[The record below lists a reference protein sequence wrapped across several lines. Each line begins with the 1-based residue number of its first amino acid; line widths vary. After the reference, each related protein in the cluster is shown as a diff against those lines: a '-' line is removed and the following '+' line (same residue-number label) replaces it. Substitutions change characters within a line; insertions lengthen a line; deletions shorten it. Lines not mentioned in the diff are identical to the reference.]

1 MKSSSGIRL
10 TLMQWM
16 LPAVLIAP
24 LLASVVIAVR
34 STGRRRLNGRAAG
47 AIGGIGILV
56 SLVAAV
62 VALIDVAVNGAQ
74 EFGLVGD
81 LALVANRPSAVL
93 LILVAA
99 VSVVVQS
106 FARRSLDG
114 DARAARFFALAN
126 VLSTATMT
134 VAVAAN
140 ASLLVVAWLIT
151 GITLAAMVGHHSG
164 WAPADAASKGTLR
177 AFLIGDL
184 PLVLATIITLALV
197 GDLRLDAIDL
207 GALSAEQIDLGIG
220 TVSLLPVIAVA
231 LVIAG
236 ASRSALVPFHRWLPS
251 TLSAP
256 TPVSAMLHA
265 GVVNGAGVLLIRFAP
280 VYATSTLAMSIAFV
294 VGLVTAVWAT
304 AVMLIRSDVKGGLV
318 YSTAGQMGFM
328 TLQLAV
334 GAFAAALFHIVGHA
348 MYKAAMFLG
357 AGGSITATAQHRHLP
372 HRSSTL
378 PTPVRLAIAA
388 LVPAA
393 AMGLAFTVIDTH
405 LTAAST
411 ILVVLF
417 GWMSAATALNGW
429 LTAPPWSGATSIAA
443 GAATSVLAVF
453 GYIGGLTLF
462 ETFVADAVPYD
473 VPAAVGPVWLAA
485 TLGVIGLAAIVL
497 RFSNAD
503 VIKRQRRHLYVSLL
517 GSGYQRAPKQ
527 ASSPNLR
534 RQQPAQPGFRVASL
548 SKG

>member
-1 MKSSSGIRL
+1 
-10 TLMQWM
+10 MQWT
-16 LPAVLIAP
+16 LPAVLVAP
-24 LLASVVIAVR
+24 LLAAALIGLR
-34 STGRRRLNGRAAG
+34 SFSQRQPDARAAG
-47 AIGGIGILV
+47 AIGGIGIGA
-56 SLVAAV
+56 SLIAAV
-62 VALIDVAVNGAQ
+62 IALFDVARNGNQ
-74 EFGLVGD
+74 EFALVGD
-81 LALVANRPSAVL
+81 LALVASRPSAILLVL
-93 LILVAA
+93 VGA

-106 FARRSLDG
+106 FARRSLEG
-114 DARAARFFALAN
+114 DPRAPRFFALAN
-126 VLSTATMT
+126 ALSAATMT
-134 VAVAAN
+134 VAIAAN
-140 ASLLVVAWLIT
+140 ASLLVAAWLLT
-151 GITLAAMVGHHSG
+151 GIALAAMVGHHSG

-177 AFLIGDL
+177 AFLIGDV
-184 PLVLATIITLALV
+184 PLVLATIITIVMV
-197 GDLRLDAIDL
+197 GDLRLDAVDL
-207 GALSAEQIDLGIG
+207 GALSAERIDLGVG
-220 TVSLLPVIAVA
+220 TISLLPVLAIA

-280 VYATSTLAMSIAFV
+280 VYATSTIAMSIAFIL
-294 VGLVTAVWAT
+294 GLVTAVWAT

-357 AGGSITATAQHRHLP
+357 AGGSVTATAKHRHLP
-372 HRSSTL
+372 HGTSTMS
-378 PTPVRLAIAA
+378 TPVRLGLAA
-388 LVPAA
+388 VVPAA
-393 AMGLAFTVIDTH
+393 AMALAFTVIDTH

-429 LTAPPWSGATSIAA
+429 LVAPPWSGASSVAA
-443 GAATSVLAVF
+443 GAGASFVAVF

-462 ETFVADAVPYD
+462 ETFIADAVPYE
-473 VPAAVGPVWLAA
+473 VPAAVGPVWLAVA
-485 TLGVIGLAAIVL
+485 LGVVALAAAIL
-497 RFSNAD
+497 RFSNAE
-503 VIKRQRRHLYVSLL
+503 VIKQQRRYLYISLL
-517 GSGYQRAPKQ
+517 GSGYHRVARPIL
-527 ASSPNLR
+527 SPNLLSQR
-534 RQQPAQPGFRVASL
+534 TSQPRFRVASL

>member
-1 MKSSSGIRL
+1 
-10 TLMQWM
+10 MQWT
-16 LPAVLIAP
+16 LPAVLVAP
-24 LLASVVIAVR
+24 LLAAALIGLR
-34 STGRRRLNGRAAG
+34 SRGQRRPDGRAAG
-47 AIGGIGILV
+47 AIGGIGIGI
-56 SLVAAV
+56 SLAAAV
-62 VALIDVAVNGAQ
+62 IALIDVAMNGSN

-81 LALVANRPSAVL
+81 LALVADRPSAIL
-93 LILVAA
+93 LVLVAG

-106 FARRSLDG
+106 FARRSLEG
-114 DARAARFFALAN
+114 DARAARFFALSN
-126 VLSTATMT
+126 VLSASTMT
-134 VAVAAN
+134 VAIAAN
-140 ASLLVVAWLIT
+140 ASLLVAAWLVT

-164 WAPADAASKGTLR
+164 WAPADTASKRTLR
-177 AFLIGDL
+177 AFLIGDV
-184 PLVLATIITLALV
+184 PLILATIITIVMV

-207 GALSAEQIDLGIG
+207 TALSAERIDLGVG
-220 TVSLLPVIAVA
+220 SVSLLAVVAVA

-236 ASRSALVPFHRWLPS
+236 ASRSALVPFHRWLPT

-280 VYATSTLAMSIAFV
+280 VYATSTVAMSIAFV
-294 VGLVTAVWAT
+294 LGLTTAVWAT

-372 HRSSTL
+372 HGTSTMS
-378 PTPVRLAIAA
+378 TPVRLAIAA
-388 LVPAA
+388 TVPAA
-393 AMGLAFTVIDTH
+393 AMALAFAVINTH

-411 ILVVLF
+411 MLVVLF

-429 LTAPPWSGATSIAA
+429 LAAPPWSGVSSIAA
-443 GAATSVLAVF
+443 GAGASLAAVF

-473 VPAAVGPVWLAA
+473 VPAAVGPVWLAVA
-485 TLGVIGLAAIVL
+485 LGVIGLVAAIL
-497 RFSNAD
+497 RFGSAD
-503 VIKRQRRHLYVSLL
+503 VIKQQRRHLYISLL
-517 GSGYQRAPKQ
+517 GSGYQRAPKPVL
-527 ASSPNLR
+527 SPNLR
-534 RQQPAQPGFRVASL
+534 SQRTTQPRFRVASL

>member
-1 MKSSSGIRL
+1 
-10 TLMQWM
+10 MQWT
-16 LPAVLIAP
+16 LPAVLVAP
-24 LLASVVIAVR
+24 LLAAALIGLR
-34 STGRRRLNGRAAG
+34 SYGQHRPDGRAAG
-47 AIGGIGILV
+47 VIGGIGIGA

-62 VALIDVAVNGAQ
+62 VALIDVAMNGSN
-74 EFGLVGD
+74 EFGLVGH
-81 LALVANRPSAVL
+81 LALVADRPSAIL
-93 LILVAA
+93 LVLVAG

-106 FARRSLDG
+106 FARRSLEG

-126 VLSTATMT
+126 VLSASTMI
-134 VAVAAN
+134 VAIAAN
-140 ASLLVVAWLIT
+140 ASLLVAAWLVT

-164 WAPADAASKGTLR
+164 WAPADAAAKGTLR
-177 AFLIGDL
+177 AFLIGDV
-184 PLVLATIITLALV
+184 PLVLATVITIVMV
-197 GDLRLDAIDL
+197 GDLRLDDIDLTALGAERIDL
-207 GALSAEQIDLGIG
+207 GVGS
-220 TVSLLPVIAVA
+220 VSLLAVVAVA

-236 ASRSALVPFHRWLPS
+236 ASRSALIPFHRWLPS

-280 VYATSTLAMSIAFV
+280 VYATSTLAMSIAFIL
-294 VGLVTAVWAT
+294 GLTTAVWAT

-372 HRSSTL
+372 HGTSTL
-378 PTPVRLAIAA
+378 SAPVRLAIAA
-388 LVPAA
+388 TVPAA
-393 AMGLAFTVIDTH
+393 AMALAFTVINTH

-429 LTAPPWSGATSIAA
+429 LVAPPWSGVSSIAA
-443 GAATSVLAVF
+443 GAGASLVAVF

-473 VPAAVGPVWLAA
+473 VPAAVGPVWLATA
-485 TLGVIGLAAIVL
+485 LGVVALAAAIL
-497 RFSNAD
+497 RFSSAD
-503 VIKRQRRHLYVSLL
+503 VIKQQRRHLYISLL
-517 GSGYQRAPKQ
+517 GSGYQRAPKP
-527 ASSPNLR
+527 ALSPNLR
-534 RQQPAQPGFRVASL
+534 SQRTTQPRFRVASL

>member
-1 MKSSSGIRL
+1 
-10 TLMQWM
+10 MQWT
-16 LPAVLIAP
+16 LPAVLVAP
-24 LLASVVIAVR
+24 LLAAALIALR
-34 STGRRRLNGRAAG
+34 SYGQRRPDGQAAG
-47 AIGGIGILV
+47 VIGGIGIGA

-62 VALIDVAVNGAQ
+62 IALIDVASNGSN

-81 LALVANRPSAVL
+81 LALVADRPSAIL
-93 LILVAA
+93 LVLVAG

-106 FARRSLDG
+106 FARRSLEG

-126 VLSTATMT
+126 VLSASTMI
-134 VAVAAN
+134 VAIAAN
-140 ASLLVVAWLIT
+140 ASLLVAAWLVT

-177 AFLIGDL
+177 AFLIGDV
-184 PLVLATIITLALV
+184 PLVLATIITIVMV
-197 GDLRLDAIDL
+197 GDLRLDDIDLTALGAERIDL
-207 GALSAEQIDLGIG
+207 GVGS
-220 TVSLLPVIAVA
+220 VSLLAVVAVA

-236 ASRSALVPFHRWLPS
+236 ASRSALIPFHRWLPS
-251 TLSAP
+251 TLNAP

-280 VYATSTLAMSIAFV
+280 VYATSTLAMSIAFIL
-294 VGLVTAVWAT
+294 GLTTAVWAT

-372 HRSSTL
+372 HGTSTL
-378 PTPVRLAIAA
+378 STPVRLAIAA
-388 LVPAA
+388 TVPAA
-393 AMGLAFTVIDTH
+393 AMALAFTVINTH

-429 LTAPPWSGATSIAA
+429 LVAPPWSGVSSIAA
-443 GAATSVLAVF
+443 GAGASLVAVF

-473 VPAAVGPVWLAA
+473 VPAAVGPVWLATA
-485 TLGVIGLAAIVL
+485 LGVVALAAAIL
-497 RFSNAD
+497 RFSSAD
-503 VIKRQRRHLYVSLL
+503 VIKQQRRHLYISLL
-517 GSGYQRAPKQ
+517 GSGYQRAPKP
-527 ASSPNLR
+527 ALSPNLR
-534 RQQPAQPGFRVASL
+534 SQRTTQPRFRVASL